1 MSLQELKAYQ
11 VGDCDVVAAYTP
23 EQAIEVLND
32 VCGYPIA
39 ENVFD
44 FTLEDVKLVS
54 DGILD
59 ARQYYDLDEGKTVNL
74 ETSLREDLALLTEP
88 QYFYGWE

>member
-1 MSLQELKAYQ
+1 MSELKAYQ
-11 VGDCDVVAAYTP
+11 VGECDVVAAYTP
-23 EQAIEVLND
+23 EQAIEVLRE
-32 VCGYPIA
+32 VCGYPI
-39 ENVFD
+39 EDDCMFD
-44 FTLEDVKLVS
+44 ITIEDVKLVS

-59 ARQYYDLDEGKTVNL
+59 ARQYYDLDEGKTVDL